1 MGAGES
7 LGFVPLDGW
16 TIFFVILKTLIV
28 VMIPGFLLSL
38 ALFPKKDDLDL
49 SERFAMSFILGLAP
63 IFTLTLLNIA
73 FDFRVT
79 FMTDLIMLLLFSVVG
94 ILGYLYR
101 GGSIVI
107 MGKQLLKPY
116 RAG

>member
-1 MGAGES
+1 MAAGES

-28 VMIPGFLLSL
+28 VMIPGYLLSL
-38 ALFPKKDDLDL
+38 ALFPKKDDLQL

-63 IFTLTLLNIA
+63 IFALTVLNIA
-73 FDFRVT
+73 FDFVVSP
-79 FMTDLIMLLLFSVVG
+79 MTDLIMLLLFSAIG
-94 ILGYLYR
+94 ILGYVYR
-101 GGSIVI
+101 GGSFAI
-107 MGKQLLKPY
+107 MGKQILKPY